1 MKNNFTFVID
11 QDENLT
17 MIPFNAA
24 SQIRVHY
31 TDFGSF
37 ELIWISKDFEYI
49 LYKSKD
55 VTEINLARDYVY
67 ERLLAQEFL
76 IDLSTGDWKLSR
88 LDLD

>member
-1 MKNNFTFVID
+1 MKNDFIIVID

-24 SQIRVHY
+24 SQIRVHFSEY
-31 TDFGSF
+31 GSF
-37 ELIWISKDFEYI
+37 ELVWISKQFEYI
-49 LYKSKD
+49 LYESKD

-67 ERLLAQEFL
+67 ERMLAKAFL